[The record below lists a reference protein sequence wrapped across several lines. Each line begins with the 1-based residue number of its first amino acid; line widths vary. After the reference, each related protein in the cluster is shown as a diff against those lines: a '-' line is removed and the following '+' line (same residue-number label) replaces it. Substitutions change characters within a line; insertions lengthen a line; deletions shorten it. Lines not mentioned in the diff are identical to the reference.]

1 MVFKEIL
8 APVITLEHDQA
19 ALTAAAEI
27 AHAHGTRATALIV
40 TVDLAS
46 AFAEHTAPFS
56 EIMLDLAKGS
66 RSHAAVQRGKILAW
80 IESAPHDFDVRDVT
94 VEDAV
99 EQNEVV
105 AHARVA
111 DLVVI
116 ARADAH
122 HRARRALLERV
133 IFKSGRPVLLVPPQV
148 RERPWEKIVIGWNAK
163 AEAVHAVAA
172 AMPMLR
178 RAKDV
183 SVVTID
189 AKPSLA
195 GHGEAPGRELAAY
208 LARHGVKVDVHNV
221 DSLGRSEGAVL
232 LGEAQSAGADLIVM
246 GAYGHSRAREMAF
259 GGVTRDLLAAS
270 PVPLFMAH

>member
-122 HRARRALLERV
+122 AGRLDALVSTTASAPRWRSSARRSA
-133 IFKSGRPVLLVPPQV
+133 
-148 RERPWEKIVIGWNAK
+148 
-163 AEAVHAVAA
+163 
-172 AMPMLR
+172 R
-178 RAKDV
+178 R
-183 SVVTID
+183 
-189 AKPSLA
+189 
-195 GHGEAPGRELAAY
+195 
-208 LARHGVKVDVHNV
+208 N
-221 DSLGRSEGAVL
+221 AVL
-232 LGEAQSAGADLIVM
+232 NRGWRTQRRPSASPPCSPSAGWGRTV
-246 GAYGHSRAREMAF
+246 
-259 GGVTRDLLAAS
+259 V
-270 PVPLFMAH
+270 